1 MKLKRAL
8 ILFSLLVFA
17 FSSAHAYS
25 GEKGIKWWK
34 NPEIVAELKLT
45 TDQVNRIENV
55 FSYYKRRIVSL
66 DSELGEKEKKLKN
79 AIKNPNSTK
88 EEVLRLSDEVEG
100 IKGELR
106 RLEVTMYLEIRE
118 VLTPDQRDRLYKI
131 RSRYRDQK
139 SFSR

>member
-1 MKLKRAL
+1 MKRSL
-8 ILFSLLVFA
+8 ILFSLMVFV
-17 FSSAHAYS
+17 FSICAHAYP

-55 FSYYKRRIVSL
+55 FSSYKRRIVSL

-79 AIKNPNSTK
+79 AIKDPNSTK

-106 RLEVTMYLEIRE
+106 KLEVTMYLEIRE
-118 VLTPDQRDRLYKI
+118 VLTPDQRDKLYKI
-131 RSRYRDQK
+131 RSRYKSQK
-139 SFSR
+139 SFPR